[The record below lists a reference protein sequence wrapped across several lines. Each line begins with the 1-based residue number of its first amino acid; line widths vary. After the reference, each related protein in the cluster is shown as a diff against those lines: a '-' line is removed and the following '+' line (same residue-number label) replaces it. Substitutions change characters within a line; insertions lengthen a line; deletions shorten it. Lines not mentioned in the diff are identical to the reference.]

1 MIRTVVALTA
11 VCLVIG
17 GCNSP
22 DSRLNAP
29 PHGRVYETNDLQG
42 TYTYM
47 IDNAALADMTV
58 NDTHFLPHRPLLN
71 DLGVQRLARLAEL
84 MDAYGGTIR
93 FDTDL
98 TDDELID
105 QRMKEIVSFLSESG
119 IDTTSQVVMRDLP
132 GGEGSAATEAI
143 LIKAKE
149 GTYDPKKKQSESRGA
164 AGAMAK

>member
-1 MIRTVVALTA
+1 MIRTVVALAA
-11 VCLVIG
+11 VGILVV

-29 PHGRVYETNDLQG
+29 PHGRVYETNDMQG

-58 NDTHFLPHRPLLN
+58 SDMHFLPHRALLN

-93 FDTDL
+93 FNTNL
-98 TDDELID
+98 TDEELAD
-105 QRMKEIVSFLSESG
+105 QRAAEIVSFLSESG
-119 IDTTSQVVMRDLP
+119 IDTTSEVVARDLP

-143 LIKAKE
+143 LIKANE
-149 GTYDPKKKQSESRGA
+149 GTYDPKKKSGSQGA
-164 AGAMAK
+164 ASVLAK